1 MEINL
6 MPKLTD
12 LALKALKPKESSYLK
27 SDGDG
32 LNIKVYPNGRMQW
45 VLRKSS
51 QGKANQVILGEY
63 PAMSLKQAREQAS
76 IEAAKFIDARC
87 YVAPKTSM
95 TFLELFQDWLTSKD
109 FLRKNTLKK
118 YANVANH
125 LESFKNRMIDSI
137 GPLEVKQLADKIAL
151 TAPTVALIVVK
162 TIAAVELYANAL
174 GLIEVPKLQFVS
186 KTLKPY
192 YGEHFRSTH
201 YEQLPEV
208 FAIASQCNSRSKEYY
223 CYLLFLGMLTLLRTH
238 EIQSIKKDWIDH
250 EDSLICLPDSVMKAK
265 RPHNV
270 PICKQLAYI
279 INNFCKCDLV
289 AARNS
294 SDLDLTYRVNVAFRM
309 MKLTPI
315 ITPHGMRS
323 LARTWFA
330 DQDFNFAAAEMCL
343 AHRAENATQQAYQRS
358 DYLKQRRVIMQA
370 WGDYVEKCARPY
382 LPQFFQ

>member
-1 MEINL
+1 

-12 LALKALKPKESSYLK
+12 LTLKALKPKASSYLK

-45 VLRKSS
+45 LLRKSS
-51 QGKANQVILGEY
+51 QGKANQIVLGEY

-95 TFLELFQDWLTSKD
+95 TFLELFNEWLATKDGLRANSILLYKQVCRNLEPFHNRALESITPMEVKRLAETISKTAPS
-109 FLRKNTLKK
+109 LAGLAVNII
-118 YANVANH
+118 ANV
-125 LESFKNRMIDSI
+125 EI
-137 GPLEVKQLADKIAL
+137 
-151 TAPTVALIVVK
+151 
-162 TIAAVELYANAL
+162 YANAL
-174 GLIEVPKLQFVS
+174 GLIEVPKLQFVA

-192 YGEHFRSTH
+192 KGGHNRSIH
-201 YEQLPEV
+201 YEQLPKVFEV
-208 FAIASQCNSRSKEYY
+208 ASAVKSHRKDYY
-223 CYLLFLGMLTLLRTH
+223 CYLLLLGMLTLLRTH
-238 EIQSIKKDWIDH
+238 ELQSLKKEWINQDNAV
-250 EDSLICLPDSVMKAK
+250 IYLPDSVMKAK
-265 RPHNV
+265 RPHTV
-270 PICKQLAYI
+270 PICKQLDYI
-279 INNFCKCDLV
+279 LANFCKCDLI
-289 AARNS
+289 AARSNEDTTLSKRVS
-294 SDLDLTYRVNVAFRM
+294 SVFEL

-315 ITPHGMRS
+315 MSPHGMRS

-343 AHRAENATQQAYQRS
+343 AHRVENSTQQAYQRS

>member
-1 MEINL
+1 

-12 LALKALKPKESSYLK
+12 LALKALKPKASSYLK
-27 SDGDG
+27 SDGGG

-45 VLRKSS
+45 ILRKSS
-51 QGKANQVILGEY
+51 QGKASQIVLGEY

-95 TFLELFQDWLTSKD
+95 TFLELFNEWLATKANLRANTILLYKQVCRYLEPFHNRALENITPIEVKHLADSINTSAPSMTGVVI
-109 FLRKNTLKK
+109 NTI
-118 YANVANH
+118 ANV
-125 LESFKNRMIDSI
+125 EI
-137 GPLEVKQLADKIAL
+137 
-151 TAPTVALIVVK
+151 
-162 TIAAVELYANAL
+162 YANAL

-192 YGEHFRSTH
+192 KGEHNRSIH
-201 YEQLPEV
+201 YEQLPKVFEV
-208 FAIASQCNSRSKEYY
+208 ASEVKSRRKDYY
-223 CYLLFLGMLTLLRTH
+223 CYLLLLGMLTLLRSH
-238 EIQSIKKDWIDH
+238 EIESIKKGWIDH
-250 EDSLICLPDSVMKAK
+250 EDSVIYLPDSVMKAK
-265 RPHNV
+265 RPHTV
-270 PICKQLAYI
+270 PICKQLDYI
-279 INNFCKCDLV
+279 LDNFCQYDLI
-289 AARNS
+289 AARCEDDIN
-294 SDLDLTYRVNVAFRM
+294 LKRRLLNAFRLM
-309 MKLTPI
+309 HIFPI

-343 AHRAENATQQAYQRS
+343 AHRIENSTQQAYQRS

-370 WGDYVEKCARPY
+370 WGDYVEQCARPY